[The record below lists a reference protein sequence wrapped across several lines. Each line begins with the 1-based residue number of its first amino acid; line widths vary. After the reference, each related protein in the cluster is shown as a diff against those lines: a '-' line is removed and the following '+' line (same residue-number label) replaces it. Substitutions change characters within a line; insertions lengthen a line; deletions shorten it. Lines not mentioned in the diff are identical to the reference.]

1 METLNDR
8 AGFLCNYEVLEV
20 LRRQQKERGKQL
32 KELTGGSGG
41 PGNGRRNG
49 RYQDIAQREEAERIQ
64 PQDLHT
70 VSWEAVQYLEAA
82 VHPMRRQTS
91 AAVAQL
97 LDGLDDYDLTK
108 SERLQIVNLAPT
120 TLVELHV
127 CIEDLAERFNDD
139 RQEALLELVRSHL
152 SSETTSTSK
161 DAAAAAA
168 VEEAPVMPPNV
179 NADDDL
185 DDAEPD
191 EDAEIDEE
199 MALIDEAYG
208 GTRANEQ
215 VENDIDEV
223 GES

>member
-1 METLNDR
+1 METVNDR

-20 LRRQQKERGKQL
+20 LRQQQQDRIKQL
-32 KELTGGSGG
+32 KELTGGVGG
-41 PGNGRRNG
+41 EMNGKRIG

-70 VSWEAVQYLEAA
+70 VSWEAVQYLEADA
-82 VHPMRRQTS
+82 HPMRRQTS
-91 AAVAQL
+91 AGVAKL
-97 LDGLDDYDLTK
+97 LDGLDDYELTK
-108 SERLQIVNLAPT
+108 SERLQIVNLAPQ

-127 CIEDLAERFNDD
+127 CIEDLAERYSDEQ
-139 RQEALLELVRSHL
+139 QEALLDLVRSHL
-152 SSETTSTSK
+152 GTAAPETATLPEV
-161 DAAAAAA
+161 AAALPVSAAD
-168 VEEAPVMPPNV
+168 AP
-179 NADDDL
+179 DL
-185 DDAEPD
+185 DAEPD
-191 EDAEIDEE
+191 EAAEIDEE

>member
-20 LRRQQKERGKQL
+20 LRQQQKQRGKQL
-32 KELTGGSGG
+32 KELTGGTGG
-41 PGNGRRNG
+41 QGDGRRNG

-127 CIEDLAERFNDD
+127 CIEDLAERFSDD

-168 VEEAPVMPPNV
+168 EEAPVMPPSA
-179 NADDDL
+179 NADADL

>member
-1 METLNDR
+1 M
-8 AGFLCNYEVLEV
+8 
-20 LRRQQKERGKQL
+20 
-32 KELTGGSGG
+32 
-41 PGNGRRNG
+41 
-49 RYQDIAQREEAERIQ
+49 
-64 PQDLHT
+64 
-70 VSWEAVQYLEAA
+70 VQYSGLSCDR
-82 VHPMRRQTS
+82 PNRD
-91 AAVAQL
+91 AQ
-97 LDGLDDYDLTK
+97 
-108 SERLQIVNLAPT
+108 
-120 TLVELHV
+120 

-152 SSETTSTSK
+152 SSETTTTSK

-168 VEEAPVMPPNV
+168 AAEEAPVMLPNA
-179 NADDDL
+179 NADADL